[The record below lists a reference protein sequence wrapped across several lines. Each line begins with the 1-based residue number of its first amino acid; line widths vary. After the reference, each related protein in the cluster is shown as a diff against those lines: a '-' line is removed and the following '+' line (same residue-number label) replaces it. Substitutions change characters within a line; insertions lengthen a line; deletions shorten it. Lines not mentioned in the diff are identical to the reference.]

1 MEEFMT
7 HSDLPDGAY
16 AEWRGIILPAFSI
29 VRPRWSVL
37 LKWNQG
43 EPAPEVFSPNKETG
57 VYWAT
62 VPQTELTQRF
72 RLRSYCIWNGQ
83 RCAVNDELPPGI
95 LQLTWIG
102 SGNPDEAARLG
113 FHPAWEHGMFLAA
126 VPKDE
131 VQDLHQERS
140 EIPIQSNPK
149 AD

>member
-1 MEEFMT
+1 VSSEATGNKE
-7 HSDLPDGAY
+7 LPDGRY
-16 AEWRGIILPAFSI
+16 AEWRGLIFPTVGNVKRDMAD
-29 VRPRWSVL
+29 
-37 LKWNQG
+37 LKWNRP
-43 EPAPEVFSPNKETG
+43 EPPPSPFALYEKSG
-57 VYWAT
+57 DYWAT
-62 VPQTELTQRF
+62 VPKAELTQWF
-72 RLRSYCIWNGQ
+72 ELESYCIWNGQ